1 MLTYLPKVHRVYQ
14 QADTEEQV
22 ARLVGPDFIALQ
34 VSDLE
39 TSKRFYVDV
48 LGLEALQ
55 ASPPAAVLFD
65 TEPIPFAV
73 REPLVD
79 LEASSRLGWG
89 VSLWMNCEDV
99 DGLHG
104 RIVDAGAAVT
114 QPLSDGPF
122 GRQFAFLDPDGY
134 QIIAHQNS

>member
-1 MLTYLPKVHRVYQ
+1 
-14 QADTEEQV
+14 V

-48 LGLEALQ
+48 LGLEAQQ
-55 ASPPAAVLFD
+55 ASPPSAVLFD